1 MKAEWHLKKLLFFSL
16 IKSAHMYDKKT
27 LVELLSSPTIGCTLE
42 KEAQAIISYN
52 I

>member
-1 MKAEWHLKKLLFFSL
+1 MASQEVTFFSL
-16 IKSAHMYDKKT
+16 IKSAHMYDKKI